1 MRLGIRLREPTRS
14 NRPVRVAQV
23 CGTTDVMILL
33 LVASVTLVAWR
44 VSALLSGKAPVL
56 TVVVVACLV
65 FGGAALAG
73 RPSLPILG

>member
-33 LVASVTLVAWR
+33 LVVGVTWSHGGLVHYSRARRPYSPW
-44 VSALLSGKAPVL
+44 SWLPALSLAVL
-56 TVVVVACLV
+56 H
-65 FGGAALAG
+65 
-73 RPSLPILG
+73 